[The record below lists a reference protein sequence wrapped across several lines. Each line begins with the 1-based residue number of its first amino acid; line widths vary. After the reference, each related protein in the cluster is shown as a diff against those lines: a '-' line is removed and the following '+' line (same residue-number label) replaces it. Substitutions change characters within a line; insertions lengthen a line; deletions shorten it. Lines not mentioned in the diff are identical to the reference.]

1 MTDENVADNEETP
14 NETPNKT
21 LEDTDPNKLGVGD
34 LNLMVNI
41 LDAVAQ
47 RGGIRANEMTI
58 VGNLYTKLMTFLVES
73 GARQT
78 PNVEMSEQVPTMV
91 EETVTSE
98 GDIND

>member
-14 NETPNKT
+14 NETPNET

>member
-1 MTDENVADNEETP
+1 MTDENVADNVETP
-14 NETPNKT
+14 VETP
-21 LEDTDPNKLGVGD
+21 EDVDPNKLGLED

-78 PNVEMSEQVPTMV
+78 PNVEMSEQVPTMA

-98 GDIND
+98 GDTND